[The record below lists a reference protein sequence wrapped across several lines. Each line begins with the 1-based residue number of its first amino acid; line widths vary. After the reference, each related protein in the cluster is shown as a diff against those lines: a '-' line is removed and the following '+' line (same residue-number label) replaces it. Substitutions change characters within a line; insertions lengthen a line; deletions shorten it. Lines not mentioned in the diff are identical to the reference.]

1 MAKKTIIKKK
11 ESRTVADA
19 TVPKKKGRKPSV
31 KTQESKKEQI
41 KKTVAKVKKEA
52 QAKTTP
58 VKKTSVKKTAE
69 KQVKA
74 VVNFEQMQEQ
84 ELKKVENE
92 VFNTDAS
99 RQLQELLKNL
109 TAQQKDANL
118 QHKVQVAKVKY
129 RTKYMQLEHERQAW
143 NVAKCEMLNII
154 SKLRTLAMKYAPLEE
169 VFEVAGDI
177 TEACN
182 KTNAGKKPLKM
193 PD

>member
-11 ESRTVADA
+11 ESRTIADA
-19 TVPKKKGRKPSV
+19 ITPKKRGRKP
-31 KTQESKKEQI
+31 KTESKKEQV
-41 KKTVAKVKKEA
+41 KKTVARVEKEVK
-52 QAKTTP
+52 AKTTP
-58 VKKTSVKKTAE
+58 VKKQASKKVAKTEIKPIADFE
-69 KQVKA
+69 K
-74 VVNFEQMQEQ
+74 MQEQ
-84 ELKKVENE
+84 ELKKIESE
-92 VFNTDAS
+92 VLNTETNK
-99 RQLQELLKNL
+99 QLSELLKSI

-118 QHKVQVAKVKY
+118 QHKVQIARVKY

-143 NVAKCEMLNII
+143 NVAKTEMLNVI
-154 SKLRTLAMKYAPLEE
+154 SKLKTLAMKYAPLEE